1 MLTVSQ
7 ITASMSAGSF
17 LGALAAGAICDSV
30 GRRKSLML
38 ASVIWIIG
46 SAIQCSSQ
54 NVAQLIVGRIVSG
67 LAVGITSSQ
76 VVSLSPALSKSS
88 RHRFKISCLEYHQYL
103 LLNSSVFTWQNLL
116 QHASVVES
124 SVFSNGLSNG

>member
-1 MLTVSQ
+1 
-7 ITASMSAGSF
+7 MSGGSF

-46 SAIQCSSQ
+46 AAIQCSSQ
-54 NVAQLIVGRIVSG
+54 NVAQLIVGRLISG

-76 VVSLSPALSKSS
+76 VVSSAPAISIYENSPRS
-88 RHRFKISCLEYHQYL
+88 
-103 LLNSSVFTWQNLL
+103 
-116 QHASVVES
+116 
-124 SVFSNGLSNG
+124 

>member
-1 MLTVSQ
+1 
-7 ITASMSAGSF
+7 MSAGSF

-54 NVAQLIVGRIVSG
+54 NVAQLIVGRVISG

-76 VVSLSPALSKSS
+76 VVSNA
-88 RHRFKISCLEYHQYL
+88 
-103 LLNSSVFTWQNLL
+103 
-116 QHASVVES
+116 HAK
-124 SVFSNGLSNG
+124 VFSRLHFCFSLRSLVA

>member
-1 MLTVSQ
+1 
-7 ITASMSAGSF
+7 MSGGSF

-76 VVSLSPALSKSS
+76 VVSNALNVFKAPLLSWCQTLVTRRSGFRS
-88 RHRFKISCLEYHQYL
+88 R
-103 LLNSSVFTWQNLL
+103 
-116 QHASVVES
+116 
-124 SVFSNGLSNG
+124 